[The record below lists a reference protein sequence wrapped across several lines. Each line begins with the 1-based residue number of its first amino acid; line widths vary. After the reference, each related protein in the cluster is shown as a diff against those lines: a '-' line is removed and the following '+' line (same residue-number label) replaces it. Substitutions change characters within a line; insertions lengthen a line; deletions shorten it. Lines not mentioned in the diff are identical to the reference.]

1 MAPHAMP
8 PPDMVDMQGAPL
20 AGRWQHL
27 VPGKEF
33 LGEYIRMRTDNH
45 YVHLSAPQYTS
56 DPQSVYPYANAVEL
70 NVSVWAL
77 PGRMITRPL
86 DASALRVSK
95 SSGFRM
101 N

>member
-1 MAPHAMP
+1 
-8 PPDMVDMQGAPL
+8 MVDMQGAPL

-33 LGEYIRMRTDNH
+33 LGGKISVRAGSHYI
-45 YVHLSAPQYTS
+45 YLSAPQYTS
-56 DPQSVYPYANAVEL
+56 DPPRAYPYANAVEL

-86 DASALRVSK
+86 DASAMRV
-95 SSGFRM
+95 
-101 N
+101 NLIQACQ